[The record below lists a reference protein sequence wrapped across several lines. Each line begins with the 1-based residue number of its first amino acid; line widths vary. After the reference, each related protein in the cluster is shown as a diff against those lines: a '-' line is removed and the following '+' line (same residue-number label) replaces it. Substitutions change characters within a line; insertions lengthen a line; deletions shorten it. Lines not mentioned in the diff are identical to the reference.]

1 MNGMSRYIK
10 NNCKHLLRNLFMWV
24 FFFYFLVPV
33 LKLQNLKQFYIK
45 YTKQNRPY
53 AFNRKRIL
61 FSKKPKKL
69 ENNNILT
76 IDKKFR
82 KKNQHFNLPS
92 L

>member
-1 MNGMSRYIK
+1 MHSIENE
-10 NNCKHLLRNLFMWV
+10 
-24 FFFYFLVPV
+24 FYF
-33 LKLQNLKQFYIK
+33 
-45 YTKQNRPY
+45 
-53 AFNRKRIL
+53 
-61 FSKKPKKL
+61 KKPKKL